1 MIRSKNS
8 FLNGILKNK
17 NLERV
22 YKPEPKKIAKMKP
35 KFLLILS
42 LMALLASCV
51 KKPGSYPPEPQI
63 YHLST
68 RPNAINLNDTVNAVK
83 IELKFTD
90 GDGDIGRD
98 ESLAT
103 MGVFLRDSRDTSTD
117 KDYTFRYPFP
127 YISDQMRP
135 DDGGLEGFITISLD
149 KRYFSISDSLHL
161 ALRKDTLT
169 WKIYIQDDA
178 GHKSNVVSSEPIY
191 LSF

>member
-8 FLNGILKNK
+8 FLKGILKFK
-17 NLERV
+17 NPDSV
-22 YKPEPKKIAKMKP
+22 YKPDYKKIAKMKP

-42 LMALLASCV
+42 LMALLVSCV

-68 RPNAINLNDTVNAVK
+68 RPNTMNLNDTINAVK

-98 ESLAT
+98 ETNST
-103 MGVFLRDSRDTSTD
+103 MSIYLRDSRDTTTD

-127 YISDQMRP
+127 YVGDEMRP
-135 DDGGLEGFITISLD
+135 DGGGLEGFITVSLG
-149 KRYFSISDSLHL
+149 KNYFSIVDSLHL

-178 GHKSNVVSSEPIY
+178 GHKSNVVSSDPIY
-191 LSF
+191 IEF